1 MTEEEIRRIVR
12 EEVEHEALKVDGIY
26 DHCRT
31 VAFGMLRSVLEMLAA
46 NTFEA
51 FRQTS
56 RSKSDGGTDNPT
68 DDEPEDRWG
77 YETPE
82 KPH

>member
-12 EEVEHEALKVDGIY
+12 EEVEMEALKVDGIY

-31 VAFGMLRSVLEMLAA
+31 VAFGMLRSVLEMLAK

-51 FRQTS
+51 FAHND
-56 RSKSDGGTDNPT
+56 RSETAAAGADA
-68 DDEPEDRWG
+68 DDEMGDDEWPQASS
-77 YETPE
+77 